1 MLASLLRIAASH
13 APSFIICLLIN
24 VRRPLQDSPAMAF
37 EIGDPFDVASPST
50 PQMHETYDDLLGVE
64 VPVEDL
70 EMPVADFEGD
80 YSQMSYRPPVA
91 NMISA
96 RDQDPDF
103 TGDQQSLESTMMD
116 LCDFGANPLETNADL
131 GNIFRRNAT
140 RQGQS
145 EGIAP
150 TEPARISAVVNGS
163 PSSHNTS
170 PANVQASTLNPKAS
184 RIKKEV
190 LDTPFTFAIPLNTID
205 DPVEISDTE
214 DTGSVPIRKE
224 DDEVEFLLEKMGN
237 HVIELDSDNGTNAA
251 SGISLGKSFLKR
263 LDPKRRRLYIDPL
276 KVRQAQD
283 AYLRTRR
290 LNHGIP
296 EPSPKRKVPNGLEVP
311 GSKDSEVPIDDDE
324 SAWMK
329 ADYIPD
335 EDNGKIFRALKKSYN
350 AKVRTDS
357 NTITDDIEYRKA
369 EKAEDLRLARLKA
382 EYENA
387 RGYSDDD
394 NSDDGLFVSP
404 SLATN
409 SRPKRRAFDS
419 PEVEDEN
426 MDSERAK
433 QRKPN
438 SNGKRARQGLDEEQ
452 ETNMMA
458 GLEEFIHKTYGEDG
472 KKSGK
477 KGKDKSGTNGPKRS
491 KRRSKKAG
499 YLSHS
504 NSLLTSNV
512 YDDADANLNREAL
525 PISGH
530 TNKQKALA
538 ALVASVPL
546 GTTQK
551 DAAHEKNLIRK
562 ATVTLARNIQGSC
575 KADGNNH
582 WKLPGLK
589 SSLRHH
595 QVLGAAFLAERENGS
610 EEPLGGLLVSLST
623 PSLLR
628 RKNADFENVKA
639 DAMGLGKTIT
649 TLALITANP
658 PPRGEKDRATLIVCT
673 PGLVTQCKS

>member
-1 MLASLLRIAASH
+1 MFASLLCITASH
-13 APSFIICLLIN
+13 APSSISYLLIN
-24 VRRPLQDSPAMAF
+24 LRRPLQDSPTMAF
-37 EIGDPFDVASPST
+37 EIGDPFDVASLST
-50 PQMHETYDDLLGVE
+50 PQMHEPYDDLLGVE
-64 VPVEDL
+64 VPVEDI
-70 EMPVADFEGD
+70 EIPVADFEGD

-91 NMISA
+91 NMMSA

-103 TGDQQSLESTMMD
+103 TGDQQSLEPTMMD
-116 LCDFGANPLETNADL
+116 LCDFGANPLETNTDL

-150 TEPARISAVVNGS
+150 TKPARLSAVLNGS

-170 PANVQASTLNPKAS
+170 PANVQASSLNPKAS

-190 LDTPFTFAIPLNTID
+190 LDTPFTFGIPLNTID
-205 DPVEISDTE
+205 DPVEISDME
-214 DTGSVPIRKE
+214 DTDFVPIKKE
-224 DDEVEFLLEKMGN
+224 DDEVEFLWERMGD
-237 HVIELDSDNGTNAA
+237 HVIELDSDNDTSAA
-251 SGISLGKSFLKR
+251 SGVSLGKSFLKR
-263 LDPKRRRLYIDPL
+263 LDPKRRRPPIDPL
-276 KVRQAQD
+276 TVRRAQE

-324 SAWMK
+324 FGWMK
-329 ADYIPD
+329 ADCISD
-335 EDNGKIFRALKKSYN
+335 EDNGKTFRALKKSYN

-357 NTITDDIEYRKA
+357 NTITDDIEYSKA
-369 EKAEDLRLARLKA
+369 EKAENLRLARLKA

-394 NSDDGLFVSP
+394 NSDDGLFVPP
-404 SLATN
+404 SLATD

-426 MDSERAK
+426 MESRRAK

-458 GLEEFIHKTYGEDG
+458 GLEEFIRKNYGEDG
-472 KKSGK
+472 EKSGK
-477 KGKDKSGTNGPKRS
+477 KGKDKSGTNGLKRS

-499 YLSHS
+499 YLNDS

-512 YDDADANLNREAL
+512 YEDADANLNREEL

-551 DAAHEKNLIRK
+551 DAASDKNRILK
-562 ATVTLARNIQGSC
+562 ATVTLARNIQGHC
-575 KADGNNH
+575 KPDGKDE

-595 QVLGAAFLAERENGS
+595 QVLGAAFLAERENGG
-610 EEPLGGLLVSLST
+610 EEPLGGILVSLST
-623 PSLLR
+623 QISCSQD
-628 RKNADFENVKA
+628 ADLDNVKA
-639 DAMGLGKTIT
+639 DAMGLGKTII

-673 PGLVTQCKS
+673 PGLLVQCRF